1 VEAVPRRASNP
12 EARVAFGPF
21 FKTGISPAYSVC
33 VAHKNIVE
41 LPKFLYTFSGRLGA
55 ARASQNEGGAMRH
68 FSPLTV
74 DRSPA
79 LAVDELTLSDCF
91 SYLLETWDWSGF
103 LDCWQEKKGCNCGEP
118 E

>member
-1 VEAVPRRASNP
+1 
-12 EARVAFGPF
+12 
-21 FKTGISPAYSVC
+21 
-33 VAHKNIVE
+33 
-41 LPKFLYTFSGRLGA
+41 
-55 ARASQNEGGAMRH
+55 MRH